1 MSNFIGFLKG
11 RENFVSFIKA
21 KQDNKEWK
29 SDLKEA
35 IKRYEAA
42 DVLCTVTTKTKRF
55 YLLKSKIFK
64 QRLEISTIFVKDFD
78 MNKFFL

>member
-1 MSNFIGFLKG
+1 MYISYCIEFLKG
-11 RENFVSFIKA
+11 RENFVSFMKA

-35 IKRYEAA
+35 IRRYEAA
-42 DVLCTVTTKTKRF
+42 DRLCTATTKTKRF

-64 QRLEISTIFVKDFD
+64 GRLQISSTGV
-78 MNKFFL
+78 FLVTT